1 MSIYSITTDRSNKD
15 IPVGMDVYQAR
26 GHYLAM
32 YGDFEPKMPAP
43 VVEKYEDKWVLRADL
58 APAGLKAYGGEKVI
72 AETKEDVL
80 VYCAPRVGHAPDA
93 IATLAQMYG
102 KRCVFFCPAS
112 GQASPH
118 QAVLKARG
126 ADLRFI
132 KIAAMPTLNSY
143 ARKWAE
149 KHGAKYLPFGLS
161 GVPTVTAGL
170 VKLAETVEQLIGSQP
185 TEIWCAVSTGTM
197 IRALQIGWPK
207 ADARGVVVARNMH
220 DGEIGRARLRSAEVP
235 FLRGVKPHEMPPFRT
250 TATYDAKAW
259 HDFAVFGKP
268 GAIFINVGADA
279 CIERFMEPG
288 LIESIDSQ
296 REWHDFTDLERGI

>member
-1 MSIYSITTDRSNKD
+1 MSIFTITTDRSNKD
-15 IPVGMDVYQAR
+15 IPLGMSKAQAR
-26 GHYLAM
+26 DYYLGM
-32 YGDFEPKMPAP
+32 YGNFKPKMPEP
-43 VVEKYEDKWVLRADL
+43 VVEKYEDKWVLRTDL

-102 KRCVFFCPAS
+102 KKCVFFCPAAA
-112 GQASPH
+112 QASRH

-132 KIAAMPTLNSY
+132 KIAAMPTLNGY

-161 GVPTVTAGL
+161 GVPVVTAGL
-170 VKLAETVEQLIGSQP
+170 VKLAQTVELMIKEQP
-185 TEIWCAVSTGTM
+185 SEIWCAVSTGTM
-197 IRALQIGWPK
+197 IRALQIGWPW

-220 DGEIGRARLRSAEVP
+220 DGEIGTARLRSAEIP
-235 FLRGVKPHEMPPFRT
+235 FLRPVKPDELPPFQT

-259 HDFAVFGKP
+259 HDFTVFGKP

-288 LIESIDSQ
+288 LIESINSQ
-296 REWHDFTDLERGI
+296 REWHDFTDLERGL